1 MAKFI
6 TYRGTLVTNDDE
18 ESDNNRYTRTV
29 LLENIGLEVMV
40 SEVSEV
46 IEVNDEVN
54 TKWEETS
61 YFLED
66 YNDRV
71 RSQRFLIDKS
81 EYERIFNLI
90 NEFYGMEKGRVIG
103 EF

>member
-40 SEVSEV
+40 TEVTEASEV
-46 IEVNDEVN
+46 DETN
-54 TKWEETS
+54 AKWEETS